1 MTKERT
7 VELASH
13 EISFNNRK
21 PLVVVAGNNVLES
34 RDLAFRTCETI
45 KTITEKLKMPYIYK
59 ASFDKANRSSINS
72 YRGPGILEA
81 HKIFSELKEEFGVP
95 VITDIHENE
104 QAQAAAEFADIIQMP
119 AFLVR
124 QTNLVEAAAKTGK
137 IINLK
142 KMQMMAPW
150 DMKNVV
156 KKFKE
161 FGNDNLILC
170 ERGTQF
176 GYNNLV
182 VDPLCIPE
190 LKKLGYPIMFDITHS
205 LQQPGGLGEA
215 TAGRG
220 SYAEDLAKA
229 IVSMGVSS
237 IFLETHPD
245 PTQALCDGPCATR
258 LEDVEGMLTRLNQLD
273 QLIKNQG

>member
-1 MTKERT
+1 MTKEKT

-13 EISFNNRK
+13 GISFNNSK

-45 KTITEKLKMPYIYK
+45 KTITEKLQMPYIYK

-150 DMKNVV
+150 DMK
-156 KKFKE
+156 
-161 FGNDNLILC
+161 
-170 ERGTQF
+170 
-176 GYNNLV
+176 
-182 VDPLCIPE
+182 
-190 LKKLGYPIMFDITHS
+190 
-205 LQQPGGLGEA
+205 
-215 TAGRG
+215 
-220 SYAEDLAKA
+220 
-229 IVSMGVSS
+229 
-237 IFLETHPD
+237 
-245 PTQALCDGPCATR
+245 
-258 LEDVEGMLTRLNQLD
+258 ML
-273 QLIKNQG
+273 